1 MEKLVQYKEL
11 LKEGVHLYY
20 SNINYLI
27 WYFFIEQ
34 FLAYALNE
42 VAHQKLL
49 KKLHDYIKGYF

>member
-1 MEKLVQYKEL
+1 MEKLVHYEEL
-11 LKEGVHLYY
+11 LKEFTYTTAISIILF
-20 SNINYLI
+20 ST
-27 WYFFIEQ
+27 FFIEQ